1 MKKKLILSTG
11 ILFSMLVAG
20 NCYAAADDIQGE
32 FKLDEMVVTASR
44 IEKKDIDVPA
54 MTQVYNEK
62 DIERTGATNVMDFM
76 YNVIIIMN
84 LLLINLM

>member
-44 IEKKDIDVPA
+44 IEKKDIDV
-54 MTQVYNEK
+54 
-62 DIERTGATNVMDFM
+62 
-76 YNVIIIMN
+76 
-84 LLLINLM
+84 L

>member
-20 NCYAAADDIQGE
+20 NCYAAAGDIQGE

-54 MTQVYNEK
+54 MT
-62 DIERTGATNVMDFM
+62 
-76 YNVIIIMN
+76 
-84 LLLINLM
+84 